1 MDDQQIVGLVGQ
13 GGVAGALIFVIYK
26 IGTALVEA
34 IKGLRTS
41 VDEHTKSDLAAQGE
55 VREELVALQ
64 TRIDVIADIT
74 PIRGIPK
81 QRAATQ
87 PGDRTGYYGPRK
99 PPREED

>member
-55 VREELVALQ
+55 VRE
-64 TRIDVIADIT
+64 
-74 PIRGIPK
+74 
-81 QRAATQ
+81 
-87 PGDRTGYYGPRK
+87 
-99 PPREED
+99 